1 MKEALKALAGRL
13 PEDLLER
20 MLAYAMLRR
29 SFADLASAPVLPSRE
44 ALWEQAVRL
53 AGGPDRPVA
62 FVEFGVHEGA
72 SLRWFAERF
81 THPGA
86 RFWGLDTFTGLP
98 EAWGA
103 MPAGTFDAQ
112 GRAPELDDARV
123 RCLPGLFQQTAPRL
137 LDELAACAHLPLL
150 VHYDADLYASTL
162 FALALIDRLGRSY
175 TAVFDEFTGHE
186 TRALRNYHQGWRA
199 AVAFHGRV
207 LWRGR
212 WPAQVLCTV
221 TPAAAL
227 LPGAAADVTAA
238 GPR

>member
-20 MLAYAMLRR
+20 TLAYAMLRR
-29 SFADLASAPVLPSRE
+29 SFADLASAAVLPSRE
-44 ALWEQAVRL
+44 ALWEQAVQL

-72 SLRWFAERF
+72 SLRWFASRF

-103 MPAGTFDAQ
+103 MPAGTFDTQ
-112 GRAPELDDARV
+112 GRLPELGDARV
-123 RCLPGLFQQTAPRL
+123 RCLPGLFQETAPRL
-137 LDELAACAHLPLL
+137 LDELAACTDLPLL
-150 VHYDADLYASTL
+150 VHYDADLFASTL
-162 FALALIDRLGRSY
+162 FALALVDRLGRPS
-175 TAVFDEFTGHE
+175 TAIFDEFTGHE
-186 TRALRNYHQGWRA
+186 TRALRNYRQGWRA
-199 AVAFHGRV
+199 EVAFHGRV

-221 TPAAAL
+221 TPAAAPP
-227 LPGAAADVTAA
+227 PGAAAGVPARQ
-238 GPR
+238 PL